1 MKVWIVLF
9 LFSITLFAS
18 IGNISMLKGE
28 ATITRD
34 GDVEKAKT
42 GDDIEQGDLINTF
55 NKSRMQVI
63 LNDDTIITLGANT
76 EYIFN
81 SYDSENDPHMNMTLN
96 RGFLKT
102 ITGEIGKIA
111 PERFKLKTKTST
123 IGIRGTGWITYARG
137 NVENSLVFKGV
148 ISVKT
153 PKGTFEVPAGDML
166 LMTDGVYKKYKADMN
181 YFNSEIKRIEKR
193 AKSRASN
200 DMVIE
205 EELLSLEQE
214 QEQEEQ
220 EEEPGFQT
228 PIMEEQDTDLSV
240 PKAKNVLKRDKS
252 LRISVVAQGVAPRYV
267 SSPAQAYGMAKRA
280 ATVEA
285 YRLIAERV
293 NGVYVE
299 GQDTIKNMIISR
311 STVRTQVSAMIKNAD
326 VVETRFKD
334 GICEVEMEVVLNYDQ
349 FN

>member
-1 MKVWIVLF
+1 MKILIVLF
-9 LFSITLFAS
+9 LLSMTLFAS

-34 GDVEKAKT
+34 GDVEEAET
-42 GDDIEQGDLINTF
+42 GDDIEEGDLINTF
-55 NKSRMQVI
+55 EKSRMQVI
-63 LNDDTIITLGANT
+63 LNDDTVITLGANT
-76 EYIFN
+76 EYIFE
-81 SYDSENDPHMNMTLN
+81 SYDAEDDPHANMRLN

-111 PERFKLKTKTST
+111 PERFTLKTKSST
-123 IGIRGTGWITYARG
+123 IGIRGTGWITYVRG
-137 NVENSLVFKGV
+137 NVENTLVFKGA
-148 ISVKT
+148 IDVKT
-153 PKGTFEVPAGDML
+153 PKGTFEVPSGDML
-166 LMTDGVYKKYKADMN
+166 LMTDGVYKKYKADMDF
-181 YFNSEIKRIEKR
+181 FNAEVQRIE
-193 AKSRASN
+193 AKTKSGSSDN
-200 DMVIE
+200 MQGLSSVDNIE
-205 EELLSLEQE
+205 DELPMPDNAGE
-214 QEQEEQ
+214 
-220 EEEPGFQT
+220 
-228 PIMEEQDTDLSV
+228 
-240 PKAKNVLKRDKS
+240 VLRKS
-252 LRISVVAQGVAPRYV
+252 APLYISVVGQGVAPPST

-299 GQDTIKNMIISR
+299 GQDTIKNMIVSR
-311 STVRTQVSAMIKNAD
+311 STVRTQVSAMIKNAN

>member
-1 MKVWIVLF
+1 MKILVTL
-9 LFSITLFAS
+9 LLLAFSLYAS

-34 GDVEKAKT
+34 GDVEEAET
-42 GDDIEQGDLINTF
+42 GDDIEEGDLINTF
-55 NKSRMQVI
+55 ERSRMQVI
-63 LNDDTIITLGANT
+63 LNDDTVITLGANT

-81 SYDSENDPHMNMTLN
+81 SYDAEDDPHANMTLN

-111 PERFKLKTKTST
+111 PERFKLKTKSST
-123 IGIRGTGWITYARG
+123 IGIRGTGWITYVRG
-137 NVENSLVFKGV
+137 NVENTLVFKGA
-148 ISVKT
+148 IDVKT

-166 LMTDGVYKKYKADMN
+166 LMTDGVYKKYKADMDF
-181 YFNSEIKRIEKR
+181 FNSEVKRIE
-193 AKSRASN
+193 AKTKAGSLDDMQTLASVE
-200 DMVIE
+200 DIE
-205 EELLSLEQE
+205 DGVSIPSGVEDVL
-214 QEQEEQ
+214 
-220 EEEPGFQT
+220 T
-228 PIMEEQDTDLSV
+228 
-240 PKAKNVLKRDKS
+240 KNKPLH
-252 LRISVVAQGVAPRYV
+252 ISVVGQGVAPSST

-285 YRLIAERV
+285 YRLIAERI

-299 GQDTIKNMIISR
+299 GQDTIKNMVVSR
-311 STVRTQVSAMIKNAD
+311 STVRTQVSAMIKNAN